1 LSNIIYYQK
10 WRKNGG
16 NFDSRIPVFYSPKE
30 KNMKYVLPFAAL
42 ALVSTPVA
50 ALEVSGSAGVT
61 SNYVWRGATQ
71 SMGEPVA
78 QGNIGVEHNGFYADV
93 WASQVNFDGE
103 KDYEVNYSAGFS
115 SNLGE
120 HVSYDVGYL
129 KYSYMD
135 DDVDFV
141 DDVGEVY
148 GSVSVGPLSGTVFR
162 DIEPK
167 TSFYQG
173 SVAFGEMV
181 GLPLDVEGFVGRGED
196 EEFSYGGSVGKSW
209 KNFTVSYTYTTKETE
224 IEDSAHA
231 VSLFYNF

>member
-1 LSNIIYYQK
+1 MEGMLPQGFPFLIHQRRNIM
-10 WRKNGG
+10 KNV
-16 NFDSRIPVFYSPKE
+16 IVFAS
-30 KNMKYVLPFAAL
+30 L
-42 ALVSTPVA
+42 AMLTTPVA

-129 KYSYMD
+129 KYSYME

-162 DIEPK
+162 DIEAK

-173 SVAFGEMV
+173 SVNFGEMV

>member
-1 LSNIIYYQK
+1 MEGMLPQGFPFLIHQRRNIM
-10 WRKNGG
+10 KNV
-16 NFDSRIPVFYSPKE
+16 IVFAS
-30 KNMKYVLPFAAL
+30 L
-42 ALVSTPVA
+42 AMLTTPVA

-162 DIEPK
+162 DIEAK

-173 SVAFGEMV
+173 SVNLGEMV